1 MHAHSSGARARAAAV
16 RARRA
21 ARAARADT
29 AALAVAP
36 SSSSSAHSSG
46 SSVSDDPLSAILQ
59 DLRLVHGSYGRCF
72 LPRPWGIDFPPQPE
86 ARFHYVVA
94 GDCWLRAPKR
104 GWLRL
109 APGDVALLPHGT
121 GHALAHRPR
130 QRTRPLEDMP
140 LDPIGDAT
148 FEMRPDGDAQ
158 TTLVCCSVAFGA
170 VSAHPV
176 VELMPPLLL
185 VRAGADRDP
194 VLRVLL
200 DAMAEEV
207 ATQRVGAATI
217 MTRLADVVITRVVRA
232 WVESRGADTDGWLA
246 AIRDPQIGRALAAVH
261 QRPGD
266 PWTVESLAAE
276 ARTSRSVFS
285 ERFTELL
292 GVSPAKYVARWR
304 MHVAARWLRE
314 DRVTVAELS
323 ARLGYDSEAAFSRA
337 FKRATG
343 KPPSA
348 LRREQA
354 A

>member
-1 MHAHSSGARARAAAV
+1 VHAYSSGR

-21 ARAARADT
+21 PPRAT
-29 AALAVAP
+29 SPPVT
-36 SSSSSAHSSG
+36 
-46 SSVSDDPLSAILQ
+46 DDALSAILQ

-72 LPRPWGIDFPPQPE
+72 LPHPWGIDFPPQPE
-86 ARFHYVVA
+86 ARFHYVVS

-104 GWLRL
+104 GWVRL

-121 GHALAHRPR
+121 GHGLAHRPR

-140 LDPIGDAT
+140 LEPIGDAT
-148 FEMRPDGDAQ
+148 FEMRPEMRPGGAAQ

-176 VELMPPLLL
+176 VELMPSLLL
-185 VRAGADRDP
+185 VRDGADRDP

-207 ATQRVGAATI
+207 ASQRVGAATI
-217 MTRLADVVITRVVRA
+217 VTRLADVVITRVVRA
-232 WVESRGADTDGWLA
+232 WVESRDADTDGWLA
-246 AIRDPQIGRALAAVH
+246 AIRDPQIGRALAAIH

-276 ARTSRSVFS
+276 AHTSRSVFA
-285 ERFTELL
+285 ERFSQLL

-304 MHVAARWLRE
+304 MHVATRWLRE

-323 ARLGYDSEAAFSRA
+323 SRLGYDSQAAFSRA

-343 KPPSA
+343 KTPSA
-348 LRREQA
+348 LRRKETA
-354 A
+354 